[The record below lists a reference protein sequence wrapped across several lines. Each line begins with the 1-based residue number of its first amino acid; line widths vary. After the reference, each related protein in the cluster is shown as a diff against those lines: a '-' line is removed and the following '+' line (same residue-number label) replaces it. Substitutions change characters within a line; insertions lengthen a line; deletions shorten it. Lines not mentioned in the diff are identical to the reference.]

1 MCQGHCDVMTR
12 RKKRTRIVNSG
23 NGESTGILQLFRQ
36 TYVWGLSHLFL
47 FGMCADFSTIRFTDQ
62 PSNMGGVEGSVN
74 ALRLTQPGCDCRRK
88 IKSAGSLR
96 KY

>member
-1 MCQGHCDVMTR
+1 V
-12 RKKRTRIVNSG
+12 
-23 NGESTGILQLFRQ
+23 ETGKVLEFCNCLDRH
-36 TYVWGLSHLFL
+36 VWVLSHLFL

-74 ALRLTQPGCDCRRK
+74 VLRLAQPRCDYRRK

-96 KY
+96 KYWYTGSLS